1 MQNYYKVVKMKS
13 SIIGSGIYLPEG
25 RKTNEELERELGLE
39 RGFIESST
47 GILERRWCQ
56 NNETLEHMASE
67 ASLKAV
73 KNAGIDKV
81 NRIIISRDV
90 ILTERARS
98 IGLPIIQRLKGEGVK
113 VDGCYS
119 IDLVNYCPGAIHSVN
134 IARLMVESGETESVL
149 VVAPTRYVDMVDTNA
164 EFNLALCKEFN
175 PTSERIRQFSLR
187 DTSKGNY
194 QLPKLNGFLW
204 GNGAGALVVEKSRK
218 NGEFVAYDAQRSKLI
233 PYDSY
238 GIGEDF
244 EGQGFASLD
253 GTAIYK
259 FAVREIPEFIEGFL
273 KRQGI
278 TPEQITSFIPH
289 QPNPRILKALAKK
302 FPSLESKME
311 ISCDKLGNMIGASI
325 PITYHLAKEQG
336 RIKSGDY
343 VFMCSFGDSY
353 LTASG
358 LLFRED

>member
-1 MQNYYKVVKMKS
+1 MVKMKTS
-13 SIIGSGIYLPEG
+13 VIGSGIYLPEG
-25 RKTNEELERELGLE
+25 RKSNEELERELGLE
-39 RGFIESST
+39 NGFVENST
-47 GILERRWCQ
+47 GILERRWCRAD
-56 NNETLEHMASE
+56 ETLEHMASE
-67 ASLKAV
+67 ASLEAV

-98 IGLPIIQRLKGEGVK
+98 IGLPIIQRLKKEGID

-119 IDLVNYCPGAIHSVN
+119 IDLVNYCPGAIHSTN
-134 IARLMVESGETESVL
+134 IARLMVESGETESIL
-149 VVAPTRYVDMVDTNA
+149 VVAPTRYVDMIGLNP
-164 EFNLALCKEFN
+164 EFNRELDKEFN
-175 PTSERIRQFSLR
+175 PAVEAVSQFSLK
-187 DTSKGNY
+187 DISKGKY
-194 QLPKLNGFLW
+194 QQPKLNGFLW
-204 GNGAGALVVEKSRK
+204 GNGAGALVVGKSNG
-218 NGEFVAYDAQRSKLI
+218 NGEFVAYDSRGSKLI

-238 GIGEDF
+238 GIGEDL
-244 EGQGFASLD
+244 EGHGFASLD

-259 FAVREIPEFIEGFL
+259 FAVKEVPEFIEEFL

-278 TPEQITSFIPH
+278 TPEQIASFIPH

-311 ISCDKLGNMIGASI
+311 VTCDKLGNMIGASI
-325 PITYHLAKEQG
+325 PITYHLAREQG

-353 LTASG
+353 LTVSG
-358 LLFRED
+358 LLFREE